1 MTNTESRFDRTRLL
15 VGDGVMD
22 RLGTARV
29 IIFGVG
35 GVGSWCAES
44 LARSGV
50 ADITIVD
57 CDFVDQTNINRQ
69 MPALDGTVGQVK
81 TDVVRDRILA
91 INPVAKVTAIREYYT
106 ESTADR
112 FDFDGYDYVIDAI
125 DSLKDKALL
134 LLCASRSRATLFSS
148 MGAALKMDPT
158 RISVAEFWKVSG
170 CPLGAALR
178 QKFRRSGEFPAKK
191 FLCVYSPELFR
202 NRGESSHTYQPEKSG
217 DDVESVDLT
226 ARKAVI
232 NGTVAHT
239 TAVFGF
245 TLAGLVVQDM
255 VRREDVSPL

>member
-1 MTNTESRFDRTRLL
+1 MTNTGSRFDRTRLL
-15 VGDGVMD
+15 VGDGVME
-22 RLGTARV
+22 RMSRTKV

-57 CDFVDQTNINRQ
+57 CDCVDETNINRQ
-69 MPALDGTVGQVK
+69 MPALASTVGEVK

-91 INPVAKVTAIREYYT
+91 INPAAKVTAIREYYT

-112 FDFDGYDYVIDAI
+112 FDFDRFDYVIDAI

-134 LLCASRSRATLFSS
+134 LLRASRSAATLFSS

-158 RISVAEFWKVSG
+158 KISVAEFWKVSG

-178 QKFRRSGEFPAKK
+178 QKFRRSGQFPAKK
-191 FLCVYSPELFR
+191 FLCVYSPELFH
-202 NRGESSHTYQPEKSG
+202 NRGDSRHAYQPEKSG
-217 DDVESVDLT
+217 DDVASVDLT

-245 TLAGLVVQDM
+245 TLAGLVVQDL
-255 VRREDVSPL
+255 VRREPPER